1 MTTETNAERP
11 PFAQVLAANLTVS
24 PKFFQNASGTG
35 FANNFNTDLTKLT
48 NATSGPLNAEVTQN
62 EAEQQDLTTTI
73 NNFEGQLTAQ
83 SAQLTAQYDAVNFP
97 AGLSYSSTR
106 DHPDTGHTEQGTS
119 SSISRWSQA
128 DPLLLKGCNN
138 YGRKIFVSRNRR
150 GSASPMRL
158 VICLYEQAIED
169 LRRALLALEKGD
181 IEDRTRHINHALL
194 VISHLQ
200 GTLDMERGGEVARNL
215 ARFYTVVRAG
225 LLEAQLKQSAKILEQ
240 QTSQLATVHEAWLEV
255 ERITAVPAPQFPP
268 SRRAAPA
275 LSEPQIPRRRLERM
289 MPSRVQTLRV
299 ANRRIPDWL
308 DCAVARHEQAAVA
321 TPERMSGIAVGTGR
335 AGEGLRAEP
344 IPEQG
349 VDPELDDEL
358 Q

>member
-1 MTTETNAERP
+1 MDARSSYRET
-11 PFAQVLAANLTVS
+11 
-24 PKFFQNASGTG
+24 
-35 FANNFNTDLTKLT
+35 
-48 NATSGPLNAEVTQN
+48 
-62 EAEQQDLTTTI
+62 
-73 NNFEGQLTAQ
+73 
-83 SAQLTAQYDAVNFP
+83 AV
-97 AGLSYSSTR
+97 
-106 DHPDTGHTEQGTS
+106 
-119 SSISRWSQA
+119 
-128 DPLLLKGCNN
+128 
-138 YGRKIFVSRNRR
+138 R
-150 GSASPMRL
+150 GASPMRL

-275 LSEPQIPRRRLERM
+275 LSEPQIP
-289 MPSRVQTLRV
+289 V
-299 ANRRIPDWL
+299 ADWN
-308 DCAVARHEQAAVA
+308 A
-321 TPERMSGIAVGTGR
+321 
-335 AGEGLRAEP
+335 
-344 IPEQG
+344 
-349 VDPELDDEL
+349 
-358 Q
+358 